1 MYMMHATQ
9 QLLLETA
16 KNYNLAKM
24 TLREVALAIGMP
36 EIAPQTVKHHLAQLE
51 KKGFL
56 KIDTLRGTTKRS
68 IKPSFKANVSSILAI
83 PIIGTANCGPAS
95 VFAEENFN
103 GFLHVSARLVE
114 RVQAFG
120 LFAIK
125 ADGSSMNRA
134 TVKGKKIEDG
144 DYIVVDSEDK
154 NASDNDIV
162 LVIVDG
168 KATVKRFIDDRAHGQ
183 IVLKADSSYDYA
195 PMFLHPEDDFSING
209 KVIGIIKKPHL

>member
-1 MYMMHATQ
+1 MMHKTQ
-9 QLLLETA
+9 QLLLESA
-16 KNYNLAKM
+16 KQHNLATM
-24 TLREVALAIGMP
+24 TLREIADVLNMSG
-36 EIAPQTVKHHLAQLE
+36 EAPQKIKHHLAQLE

-56 KIDTLRGTTKRS
+56 VIDKLNGTMTLAKQQDKRATGTVLT
-68 IKPSFKANVSSILAI
+68 I
-83 PIIGTANCGPAS
+83 PIIGTANCGPAN
-95 VFAEENFN
+95 VFAEQNFH

-114 RVQAFG
+114 RARAFG

-134 TVKGKKIEDG
+134 EVKGKKIEDG

-154 NASDNDIV
+154 VAHDNDIV

-168 KATVKRFIDDRAHGQ
+168 KATVKRFIDDRINGQ
-183 IVLKADSSYDYA
+183 IVLKEDSSYDYA

-209 KVIGIIKKPHL
+209 KVIGVIKKPHV